1 MKQTKLTSDFSR
13 EIQNLS
19 QWKKYCQLSIAFL
32 AACKVIGGGMV
43 ETFALGGDAPY
54 DRNGQSGG
62 NRQKF
67 QQSQDQHVSRD

>member
-1 MKQTKLTSDFSR
+1 MKQTKLTSDSSR
-13 EIQNLS
+13 ERERERDDLS
-19 QWKKYCQLSIAFL
+19 RWKKYCQQLSIAFL

-67 QQSQDQHVSRD
+67 